1 MSEKQLRQK
10 LRRIGSRRRRLGV
23 EEATLAEDTTEVLR
37 LAKGVIPMEEAAT
50 LAGLSRSTVYEVYLR
65 EPIPE

>member
-10 LRRIGSRRRRLGV
+10 LRRIGSRRKRLGS
-23 EEATLAEDTTEVLR
+23 EEASLAEDTTAVLR
-37 LAKGVIPMEEAAT
+37 MAQGVIPMEEAAG
-50 LAGLSRSTVYEVYLR
+50 LAGLSRSTAYEVYLR